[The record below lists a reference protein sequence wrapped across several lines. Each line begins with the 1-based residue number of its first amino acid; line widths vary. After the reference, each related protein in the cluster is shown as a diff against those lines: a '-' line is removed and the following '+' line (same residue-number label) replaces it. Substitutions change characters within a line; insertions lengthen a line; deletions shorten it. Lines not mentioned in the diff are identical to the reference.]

1 MNQHLIDAL
10 GAYCEPGTQL
20 SEDLHLVTD
29 LGMTSFDLIQ
39 ALGDLEMATGKGI
52 DVDELNGIATVGD
65 LNSVVNRALNAD

>member
-10 GAYCEPGTQL
+10 GAYCDPDLQL
-20 SEDLHLVTD
+20 SENSHLVTD

-39 ALGDLEMATGKGI
+39 AVGDLEMATGKGI
-52 DVDELNGIATVGD
+52 DVEELNGIATVGD